1 MQWIE
6 LSVGTIE
13 VLSNSFG
20 ACSLISSTSR
30 GAGLTVMPDQS
41 VRDERGKINLH
52 SLIKKP
58 DRNIDNRLMSF
69 PIF

>member
-41 VRDERGKINLH
+41 VRDERGKN
-52 SLIKKP
+52 K
-58 DRNIDNRLMSF
+58 F
-69 PIF
+69 T